1 MGSSPTRAT
10 MDKIVIFKDMMH
22 EPMLIEGSGSSEKL
36 SEILGERNVER
47 LITLGV
53 IKAKSGQFEVTET
66 GKKMIEIFNRK

>member
-1 MGSSPTRAT
+1 
-10 MDKIVIFKDMMH
+10 MDRIVIFKDLMH

-36 SEILGERNVER
+36 SEILGEHNVER

-66 GKKMIEIFNRK
+66 GKKMIELFNRK

>member
-1 MGSSPTRAT
+1 
-10 MDKIVIFKDMMH
+10 MDRIVIFKDLMH

-66 GKKMIEIFNRK
+66 GKKMIELFNCK